1 MKVFEGTIITCDEK
15 NTISHFLVED
25 GGIIAYVG
33 NELPIQY
40 KDIPKVNLGKRV
52 LIPSFVDTHM
62 HFASF
67 ATFHAGLNVM
77 EARSNKEIGDML
89 REYVRKN
96 KEPIVLGFGASPYS
110 VSERCLITKAEL
122 DAVCNDKPV
131 MIVKY
136 DGHAC
141 IVNTVLLEKVKAKAS
156 KLRGYHEETGE
167 MQQEAFFFVSD
178 YITNS
183 ISPLEL
189 IANMKQAVD
198 YIASKGIG
206 MIHTVSGV
214 GFPRDI
220 DVDLERWLG
229 RGLTNGFQMRV
240 FFQTLDVEKVKKRK
254 LERIGGCFATALDGC
269 FGSLDAALLEPYA
282 NTENKGVLYY
292 TDEQVID
299 FCKKANRANLQ
310 IELHAIGDAAF
321 NQAAKAIKAALDDY
335 PRNDH
340 RHGIIHACLP
350 TTEGLE
356 ICRDYKIQ
364 IPVQTSFINWAQE
377 PDEYIQEI
385 LGERNK
391 KLNPLNTFK
400 NYSITLS
407 GGSDAPCTD
416 PDPMLWI
423 HNAVNHSTEEESIT
437 VYDALRMCT
446 YNGYAASFDEKER
459 GSLEASKIADMVVL
473 SDNPYEVEKEKLK
486 EIKVERLYLK
496 GERYKTVKQRS
507 VPLIVRGMVMKGT
520 V

>member
-1 MKVFEGTIITCDEK
+1 MKIFKGLILTCDKE
-15 NTISHFLVED
+15 NTIAKYLVED
-25 GGIIAYVG
+25 HGKIVYIGD
-33 NELPIQY
+33 ELPIQY
-40 KDIPKVNLGKRV
+40 EKAKIINLGKRA
-52 LIPSFVDTHM
+52 LIPSFADTHM

-67 ATFHAGLNVM
+67 ATFHSGLNIM
-77 EARSNKEIGDML
+77 DARSNKEIMDLL
-89 REYVRKN
+89 RNYVKN
-96 KEPIVLGFGASPYS
+96 NKDDIIIVFGASPHS
-110 VSERCLITKAEL
+110 VEEKRLISKREL
-122 DAVCNDKPV
+122 DLVCSDKPIMV
-131 MIVKY
+131 VKY

-141 IVNTVLLEKVKAKAS
+141 IINTALLNKMKS
-156 KLRGYHEETGE
+156 IISNLRGFNEESGE
-167 MQQEAFFFVSD
+167 MQQEAFFAVSN

-183 ISPLEL
+183 ISPLKL
-189 IANMKQAVD
+189 ISNMKKTVD

-214 GFPRDI
+214 GFPKDL

-229 RGLTNGFQMRV
+229 RGLNNGFQMRV
-240 FFQTLDVEKVKKRK
+240 YFQTLDIEKVRKRK

-269 FGSLDAALLEPYA
+269 FGSLDAALLEPYRG
-282 NTENKGVLYY
+282 TDSQGVLYY

-335 PRNDH
+335 PRKDH

-356 ICRDYKIQ
+356 ICRDYNIQ

-385 LGERNK
+385 LGERNN

-400 NYSITLS
+400 NYSITMS

-459 GSLEASKIADMVVL
+459 GSLEVGKIADMVVL
-473 SDNPYEVEKEKLK
+473 SDNPYEVEQEKLR
-486 EIKVERLYLK
+486 EIKVERLYLQ
-496 GERYKTVKQRS
+496 GERYKKVKQRS
-507 VPLIVRGMVMKGT
+507 IPLIIRGMVGKGRI
-520 V
+520 

>member
-1 MKVFEGTIITCDEK
+1 MKIFEGTIITCDKENSIAK
-15 NTISHFLVED
+15 FLVED
-25 GGIIAYVG
+25 EGRIVYIG
-33 NELPIQY
+33 NELPLEYRKGKRIQ
-40 KDIPKVNLGKRV
+40 LGKRV

-67 ATFHAGLNVM
+67 ATFHSGLNIM
-77 EARSNKEIGDML
+77 NAKSNKEIMNLLGNF
-89 REYVRKN
+89 VKGN
-96 KEPIVLGFGASPYS
+96 KDDIIIVFGASPHS
-110 VSERCLITKAEL
+110 VEEKHLISKVEL
-122 DAVCNDKPV
+122 DLACKDKPV
-131 MIVKY
+131 MVVKY

-141 IVNTVLLEKVKAKAS
+141 IINTALLNKIKHLVS
-156 KLRGYHEETGE
+156 TLRGFNEESGE
-167 MQQEAFFFVSD
+167 MQQEAFFAVSN

-183 ISPLEL
+183 ISPLKL
-189 IANMKQAVD
+189 ITNMKNTVD

-214 GFPRDI
+214 GFPRDL

-229 RGLTNGFQMRV
+229 RGLNNGFQMRV
-240 FFQTLDVEKVKKRK
+240 YFQTLDVEKVRKRK

-269 FGSLDAALLEPYA
+269 FGSLDAALLEPYKG
-282 NTENKGVLYY
+282 TDTKGVLYY

-335 PRNDH
+335 PRKDH

-350 TTEGLE
+350 TIEGLE

-377 PDEYIQEI
+377 PDEYIEEI

-391 KLNPLNTFK
+391 KLNPLHTFK
-400 NYSITLS
+400 NYSISMS

-423 HNAVNHSTEEESIT
+423 HNAVNHSTKEESIS

-459 GSLEASKIADMVVL
+459 GSLEVGKIADMVVL
-473 SDNPYEVEKEKLK
+473 SDNPYEVETEKLM
-486 EIKVERLYLK
+486 EIRVERLYLM
-496 GERYKTVKQRS
+496 GEKYKKVKQGS
-507 VPLIVRGMVMKGT
+507 IPLIVRGMVMKGRI
-520 V
+520 